1 MKQRD
6 TKILIHIA
14 GPLKATTEA
23 FAEAEGMST
32 SAYVRRLLVDHAV
45 RRVVDEDQ
53 RSVIRKICAD
63 ATDKT
68 EEQQGVAA

>member
-53 RSVIRKICAD
+53 RPGLIRKLCA
-63 ATDKT
+63 
-68 EEQQGVAA
+68 EVAHAA